1 MVDLFYEIW
10 DSIRMHPSRTA
21 LTSLGIVW
29 GMFILVLLIGVGKGF
44 ERGVYHLFSG
54 FSKGATYVYSSE
66 TSMGYGSTSL
76 GVPIRFNENDLMVL
90 KEAIPQITDIS
101 PEVSEWRMSYHDDNY
116 GSFEIRGVYPDYFNI
131 RLLDV
136 SDGRLL
142 NPLDNYQT
150 RNTAVI
156 GENVADVLFK
166 KRNPI
171 GETIRIENEL
181 YKIIGIIDNNLFS
194 AYESRLIYIPF
205 SSFLQTNASVKE
217 FPTVIY
223 STDDG
228 SDYKAINRRVR
239 DIMSRRHS
247 FSPKDEKVLYFN
259 SMEEQVEAFSSFFDA
274 LKKLLW
280 FLGISTLCS
289 GIISVGNNM
298 YTVTKERT
306 KEIAIRKAVG
316 ATSNSIKSLFL
327 CESILVT
334 ASSGIIGILLGWIV
348 LKLIGLFITQDSIL
362 MERPDINI
370 PTIIAALILLV
381 ISGTIAGLRPAIQAS
396 ELTPIEALNEKD

>member
-1 MVDLFYEIW
+1 
-10 DSIRMHPSRTA
+10 MHPSRTI

-29 GMFILVLLIGVGKGF
+29 GMFILVLLTGVGKGF

-166 KRNPI
+166 KRNPV
-171 GETIRIENEL
+171 GETMRIENEL
-181 YKIIGIIDNNLFS
+181 YRDCRLMFS
-194 AYESRLIYIPF
+194 I
-205 SSFLQTNASVKE
+205 
-217 FPTVIY
+217 
-223 STDDG
+223 
-228 SDYKAINRRVR
+228 
-239 DIMSRRHS
+239 
-247 FSPKDEKVLYFN
+247 
-259 SMEEQVEAFSSFFDA
+259 
-274 LKKLLW
+274 
-280 FLGISTLCS
+280 
-289 GIISVGNNM
+289 
-298 YTVTKERT
+298 
-306 KEIAIRKAVG
+306 
-316 ATSNSIKSLFL
+316 
-327 CESILVT
+327 
-334 ASSGIIGILLGWIV
+334 
-348 LKLIGLFITQDSIL
+348 
-362 MERPDINI
+362 
-370 PTIIAALILLV
+370 
-381 ISGTIAGLRPAIQAS
+381 
-396 ELTPIEALNEKD
+396 

>member
-1 MVDLFYEIW
+1 M
-10 DSIRMHPSRTA
+10 
-21 LTSLGIVW
+21 
-29 GMFILVLLIGVGKGF
+29 
-44 ERGVYHLFSG
+44 
-54 FSKGATYVYSSE
+54 
-66 TSMGYGSTSL
+66 
-76 GVPIRFNENDLMVL
+76 
-90 KEAIPQITDIS
+90 
-101 PEVSEWRMSYHDDNY
+101 
-116 GSFEIRGVYPDYFNI
+116 
-131 RLLDV
+131 
-136 SDGRLL
+136 
-142 NPLDNYQT
+142 
-150 RNTAVI
+150 
-156 GENVADVLFK
+156 
-166 KRNPI
+166 
-171 GETIRIENEL
+171 
-181 YKIIGIIDNNLFS
+181 
-194 AYESRLIYIPF
+194 IYIPF

-228 SDYKAINRRVR
+228 SDYKTINRRVR

-259 SMEEQVEAFSSFFDA
+259 SMEEQVEAFSTFFDA

-334 ASSGIIGILLGWIV
+334 ASSGIIGVLLGWIV

-370 PTIIAALILLV
+370 PTILAALILLV